1 MDSIEDIVG
10 VVLAGGQSR
19 RMGGGDKGLRP
30 LGGKPILAYVMERF
44 APQVSRVVLNA
55 NGDPARF
62 AAFGCPVI
70 ADTISGFQGPLAGI
84 EAALTWIA
92 ANSPRTRWAVTV
104 PGDTPFVP
112 TDLVTR
118 LVEAVGEARMAV
130 ACSEAGVHP
139 VVGLWPVTIV
149 EALRDALAKEQRK
162 VTQWVEQQGAAKV
175 FFPPVEIGKGRID
188 PFFNINRPEDL
199 GAAEALIGA
208 RA

>member
-1 MDSIEDIVG
+1 MDDMETIVG

-19 RMGGGDKGLRP
+19 RMGGGDKGLRL

-44 APQVSRVVLNA
+44 APQVSRIVLNA

-70 ADTISGFQGPLAGI
+70 ADTISDFQGPLAGI

-104 PGDTPFVP
+104 PGDTPFIP
-112 TDLVTR
+112 TDLVAR
-118 LVEAVGEARMAV
+118 LLEAVGEGRMAV

-139 VVGLWPVTIV
+139 VVGLWPVTMAA
-149 EALRDALAKEQRK
+149 ALRDALAQEQRK
-162 VTQWVEQQGAAKV
+162 VTRWVEQQGAVQV
-175 FFPPVEIGKGRID
+175 FFPPAEIGKGRID
-188 PFFNINRPEDL
+188 PFFNINRPDDL

-208 RA
+208 QS